1 MVLPKSMRL
10 KGHRCFD
17 HIHKFGT
24 RYHGSAMVI
33 RVVRA
38 KPGLTKF
45 PSNQSKNQ
53 PGKCAVAIS
62 NKVSKKAVVRNRLRR
77 FLHNHLRKRLATK
90 LENSNYWALL
100 SLKPNSLG
108 KESVLLLNEC
118 DKLLLEAGLLT

>member
-62 NKVSKKAVVRNRLRR
+62 NKVSKKAVIRNRLRR
-77 FLHNHLRKRLATK
+77 FLHNHLRERLSTSGDFMNHWT
-90 LENSNYWALL
+90 LI
-100 SLKPNSLG
+100 SLKPKCIYQDPTPLI
-108 KESVLLLNEC
+108 EEC
-118 DKLLLEAGLLT
+118 DRLLCKAGLL